1 MLPSL
6 VAATAWYPAN
16 ASVSVSHCLAILTMP
31 GMAIARPIASDP
43 NATTRPTR
51 ATCFP
56 PEPQSFARFSPSYRK
71 LSLGRSIGGREKPR
85 AR

>member
-43 NATTRPTR
+43 QCDDKTDSGDVLPA
-51 ATCFP
+51 
-56 PEPQSFARFSPSYRK
+56 
-71 LSLGRSIGGREKPR
+71 
-85 AR
+85 